1 MQQYESLPMAQWDL
15 SGGSERRT
23 GLGDSDWRPNN
34 RSNAKLIIH
43 DGVMRHTAEI
53 RYSQDSGTINIQII
67 LLIKYNGY
75 ICMHK
80 RHHGTYRTA
89 YSTSLLRHI
98 FPTSDSR
105 RCAVSRD

>member
-1 MQQYESLPMAQWDL
+1 MVINLPHTSYYVVLRMIYRIRMLGMQQYESLPMAQWDP

-43 DGVMRHTAEI
+43 DGVTRHTAEI
-53 RYSQDSGTINIQII
+53 RYSQDSGTIN
-67 LLIKYNGY
+67 NGY

-80 RHHGTYRTA
+80 RYIP
-89 YSTSLLRHI
+89 YCVQYISST
-98 FPTSDSR
+98 P
-105 RCAVSRD
+105 A